1 MIQEK
6 TIERLDNSKIEL
18 MKTIRKQIKELKRNL
33 VILQSGNGGI
43 ISEIMDDAAFESRFA
58 NARLDEILER
68 SIEYHKIYK

>member
-6 TIERLDNSKIEL
+6 TIEMLDNSKIEL
-18 MKTIRKQIKELKRNL
+18 MKTKRKQIKELKSNL

-43 ISEIMDDAAFESRFA
+43 ISERMDDAAFESRFA

>member
-18 MKTIRKQIKELKRNL
+18 MKTIRKQIKELKSNL

-43 ISEIMDDAAFESRFA
+43 ISERMDDAAFESRKA
-58 NARLDEILER
+58 NAQLDEILER
-68 SIEYHKIYK
+68 CIEYYKIYE